1 MAKLSIYI
9 SDENLEAIGELAD
22 EYGISRNRI
31 IGFSVRYMLWK
42 HSTGDLELRD
52 YIKQVP
58 MLEIPGEVMPD
69 QEKIVRKYE
78 DSR

>member
-1 MAKLSIYI
+1 MDPFKFGQVVS
-9 SDENLEAIGELAD
+9 GED
-22 EYGISRNRI
+22 FCPRP
-31 IGFSVRYMLWK
+31 
-42 HSTGDLELRD
+42 DLTKRVRD